1 MIVGVAVVKD
11 EADIIEPTIRHMAT
25 QVDGII
31 VADNRSTD
39 GTRQIL
45 DRLAGELPVTVVDD
59 PEVGYY
65 QSRKTTDMLHLAR
78 AAGAEWCVP
87 FDADEIAYSPFGR
100 IADVLPA
107 VVDDGHL
114 AALVDVYDHVTT
126 DIDPDHADPTLRMG
140 WRRDTPNPLPKV
152 FVRCVPGIVVDMGN
166 HRALHPDRYVATYL
180 EHQFVIRHFPYR
192 GSDQFERKARNGAAA
207 YAAAPDLG
215 EGFGAH
221 WRGYGR
227 TLDEHG
233 PGSLEG
239 HYRKWFHRSDPT
251 AELVVDD
258 RVLPPLLYDPA
269 PVSGRI
275 G

>member
-107 VVDDGHL
+107 VVDDGHNDCTGGVCDAYSR
-114 AALVDVYDHVTT
+114 AA
-126 DIDPDHADPTLRMG
+126 DI
-140 WRRDTPNPLPKV
+140 
-152 FVRCVPGIVVDMGN
+152 
-166 HRALHPDRYVATYL
+166 
-180 EHQFVIRHFPYR
+180 YR
-192 GSDQFERKARNGAAA
+192 GLAQASR
-207 YAAAPDLG
+207 PD
-215 EGFGAH
+215 
-221 WRGYGR
+221 
-227 TLDEHG
+227 T
-233 PGSLEG
+233 
-239 HYRKWFHRSDPT
+239 T
-251 AELVVDD
+251 ALPEQSAVVT
-258 RVLPPLLYDPA
+258 
-269 PVSGRI
+269 I
-275 G
+275 Q